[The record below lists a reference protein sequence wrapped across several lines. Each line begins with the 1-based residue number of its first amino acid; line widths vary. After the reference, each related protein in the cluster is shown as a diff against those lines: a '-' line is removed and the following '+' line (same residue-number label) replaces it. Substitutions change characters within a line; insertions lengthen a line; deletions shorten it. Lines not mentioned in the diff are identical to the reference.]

1 MTIGFKYTEQKKQV
15 TKAEKWTKEEK
26 IEYAERVKK
35 WRTELKRFKDFNV
48 YYHPDKPEKPYRKK
62 FVNGYFK
69 MVPWQIFNDHIS
81 VGKDGE
87 TYKIKI
93 SDLDRHNSGYEFV
106 GPGTWSKNDSEKEPS
121 LYELLDT
128 KPTTFQAE
136 IPMALKS
143 EFDTWLRKN
152 VESPF

>member
-1 MTIGFKYTEQKKQV
+1 MTIGFKYTEQKQE
-15 TKAEKWTKEEK
+15 TKTEKWTTEEK
-26 IEYAERVKK
+26 KEYVDKVKK
-35 WRTELKRFKDFNV
+35 WRSELVRYQDFNV

-69 MVPWQIFNDHIS
+69 MVPWKIFNDHIS

-93 SDLDRHNSGYEFV
+93 SDLDRHNESPE
-106 GPGTWSKNDSEKEPS
+106 TTT
-121 LYELLDT
+121 LRELLTNT

-136 IPMALKS
+136 IPMSLKS
-143 EFDTWLRKN
+143 EFDTWLSKN
-152 VESPF
+152 IESPF